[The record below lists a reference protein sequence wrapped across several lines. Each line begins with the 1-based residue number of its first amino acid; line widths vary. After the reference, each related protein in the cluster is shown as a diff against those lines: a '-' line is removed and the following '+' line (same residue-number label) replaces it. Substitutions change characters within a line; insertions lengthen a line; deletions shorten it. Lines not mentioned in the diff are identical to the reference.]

1 MELRAPTIADAP
13 VALDV
18 LVAREMADIG
28 TPDYVLG
35 DLLDEW
41 RATEL
46 DLTADSRV
54 VELDGRIVAYAMV
67 HGPITVAAVAPDYEG
82 QGGGARLLEW
92 TEEREREPGRSAH
105 RQWIASGNERGKAL
119 LRAAGYE
126 LARSYWRMGLGLED
140 LRDHPQTAP
149 DAIRLRPLDVEQDA
163 VTLHAID
170 DAGFLLARRRTDAHV
185 GYVDILAVHPDH
197 QGKRIGTALLAE
209 AFRLSAQR
217 ASKKRSSGSRR
228 PTRGP

>member
-163 VTLHAID
+163 VTLHAIATRASCWRA
-170 DAGFLLARRRTDAHV
+170 AGPTPMSGTSTSSPFIPITRARGSER
-185 GYVDILAVHPDH
+185 LCWP
-197 QGKRIGTALLAE
+197 KRSGC
-209 AFRLSAQR
+209 SAQR